1 MSWNSSQSFIVWSLE
16 MLATNWEKINNEKI
30 QEKVYCENQTFRNAF
45 QYYVHEFMH
54 EVYEIA
60 SLQGDMY

>member
-1 MSWNSSQSFIVWSLE
+1 